1 MRRRSDVRHFVGI
14 REREQPLPSAADASP
29 EDLERMGPRFLLE
42 INTVTAEQSL
52 VIGGSDKAV
61 IDAWLSALARAV
73 AHVAATSNETEEEPH
88 GMPSLLSEN
97 ILRLELT
104 GAPAARR
111 RPRRL
116 CTPPRPGWQ
125 ASWRSGTSRRRATV

>member
-1 MRRRSDVRHFVGI
+1 M
-14 REREQPLPSAADASP
+14 ERLLTASP
-29 EDLERMGPRFLLE
+29 P
-42 INTVTAEQSL
+42 SL
-52 VIGGSDKAV
+52 TTTLT
-61 IDAWLSALARAV
+61 DAWYDPVAGISAYSSCIRLADLNGDGDYKLLIADHQRKLKIYKG
-73 AHVAATSNETEEEPH
+73 TT
-88 GMPSLLSEN
+88 LLSEN

-125 ASWRSGTSRRRATV
+125 ASWRSGTSRRRATA